1 MRVTKKAVA
10 SLLLPL
16 LVSSG
21 SIAAL
26 SVSPS
31 MADTATSH
39 SMMATHTWTGKVTA
53 AHAMMGMHESFG
65 FVVDMKTYTV
75 DYTTLTKFGMG
86 DAKMIKAGVHITV
99 SGTLKGKVITA
110 TALNI

>member
-31 MADTATSH
+31 MADAATS
-39 SMMATHTWTGKVTA
+39 
-53 AHAMMGMHESFG
+53 HAMMGMHESFG

>member
-26 SVSPS
+26 IVSP
-31 MADTATSH
+31 MRRRRTR
-39 SMMATHTWTGKVTA
+39 
-53 AHAMMGMHESFG
+53 
-65 FVVDMKTYTV
+65 
-75 DYTTLTKFGMG
+75 
-86 DAKMIKAGVHITV
+86 
-99 SGTLKGKVITA
+99 
-110 TALNI
+110 